1 MVIKFAPSEWE
12 KILIDFNNA
21 CAYKLYDRLNYETW
35 KTMIRETK
43 QSCYVYI
50 DTEDEE
56 AKKANCWA
64 MLSTK
69 EYFAKKEIGYWHVGL
84 DKDKN
89 SFGKYLYCNWESYD
103 YLEHKT
109 KDDWPTAT
117 NDMIS
122 STLDN
127 NKISSLSSYIDNSCS
142 ISCPID
148 SGAVLTYNPES
159 DWIATNKISTEYCGV
174 VDTLEMRFSE
184 KADLEE
190 LHTVQAQVDSI
201 NSEIDNLHGHLDAL
215 YHMKADKRLV
225 DEEHCTI
232 AHLEFEFQTLAE
244 RLQDVVQ
251 SLEDLNKTINNKDE
265 KKEKNSMFKFD
276 FGSCADNEKIA
287 MSMYGLAIRN
297 EAGIWVSYDANTK
310 SVIDV
315 DILNFRDMN
324 RYIYKMPIAMKDIA
338 VGDMVIHNKVPM
350 FVNEITSEGKI
361 VVIDIYAGEEKI
373 IMPTKNMFGFNFV
386 TKVVSLLDM
395 NGMAKPSED
404 NPFGN
409 LGMLMMLESGDIDPM
424 MLMMMSGGKMDMSN
438 PMMMYALMNKS
449 SSSDIMP
456 LIMMANMSK

>member
-1 MVIKFAPSEWE
+1 MV
-12 KILIDFNNA
+12 
-21 CAYKLYDRLNYETW
+21 
-35 KTMIRETK
+35 RETK

-69 EYFAKKEIGYWHVGL
+69 EYFAKKENGYWHVGL

-109 KDDWPTAT
+109 KDDWPTTT

-127 NKISSLSSYIDNSCS
+127 NKISSLFSYIDDSCS
-142 ISCPID
+142 ISCPTNHD
-148 SGAVLTYNPES
+148 VVLTYHPES

-174 VDTLEMRFSE
+174 TDALEMRFSE

-190 LHTVQAQVDSI
+190 LHAVQAQVDSI
-201 NSEIDNLHGHLDAL
+201 NSEIDNLRSDLDAT
-215 YHMKADKRLV
+215 YCMKADKYLV
-225 DEEHCTI
+225 DKANCSIDRLEVEFKTLEES
-232 AHLEFEFQTLAE
+232 LK
-244 RLQDVVQ
+244 DVVQ

-265 KKEKNSMFKFD
+265 KKERNNMFKFD
-276 FGSCADNEKIA
+276 FGSCAGNEKIA

-297 EAGIWVSYDANTK
+297 EAGVWVSYDANTK

-350 FVNEITSEGKI
+350 FVNEITPEGKI
-361 VVIDIYAGEEKI
+361 IVIDIYAGEEKI
-373 IMPTKNMFGFNFV
+373 IMPTKSPFGFNFITRV
-386 TKVVSLLDM
+386 ISLFD
-395 NGMAKPSED
+395 GVFQPASKE

-409 LGMLMMLESGDIDPM
+409 MWMFAMLSDGNFDMKDMLMLSMMTGNNIAGNVNPM
-424 MLMMMSGGKMDMSN
+424 MLMAMADSKDKAN
-438 PMMMYALMNKS
+438 DWILPMMLMNGGAFNQSKS
-449 SSSDIMP
+449 
-456 LIMMANMSK
+456 

>member
-12 KILIDFNNA
+12 RILKVFQQNCND
-21 CAYKLYDRLNYETW
+21 KLFKKVDYESW
-35 KTMIRETK
+35 KTLTRETRNK
-43 QSCYVYI
+43 CVYI
-50 DTEDEE
+50 DIDAPM
-56 AKKANCWA
+56 AKKTNMWA
-64 MLSTK
+64 ILSV
-69 EYFAKKEIGYWHVGL
+69 EYPAEKNGFNIGL
-84 DKDKN
+84 DDSKG
-89 SFGKYLYCNWESYD
+89 SFGKFLHENWDCFD

-109 KDDWPTAT
+109 KDDSPTAT

-142 ISCPID
+142 ISCPTNYD
-148 SGAVLTYNPES
+148 AVLTYNPES
-159 DWIATNKISTEYCGV
+159 NWIATDKISTECYDV

-190 LHTVQAQVDSI
+190 LHAVQAQVDSI
-201 NSEIDNLHGHLDAL
+201 NSEIDNLHGVLDTL
-215 YHMKADKRLV
+215 YNIKADKRLV

-232 AHLEFEFQTLAE
+232 THLEFEFQTLAE
-244 RLQDVVQ
+244 RFEDVVQ
-251 SLEDLNKTINNKDE
+251 SLEDLNKAINNKDE

-276 FGSCADNEKIA
+276 FGSCAGNEKIA

-297 EAGIWVSYDANTK
+297 EAGVWVSYDANTK

-324 RYIYKMPIAMKDIA
+324 RYIYKMPIAMKDIT

-350 FVNEITSEGKI
+350 FVNEITPEGKI

-395 NGMAKPSED
+395 NGMAKPCAD

-409 LGMLMMLESGDIDPM
+409 MWMLMMLEDGDIDPM
-424 MLMMMSGGKMDMSN
+424 MLMMMNGGKMDMSN
-438 PMMMYALMNKS
+438 PMMMYTLMNKS
-449 SSSDIMP
+449 SSSDILP
-456 LIMMANMSK
+456 LIMMANMNK